1 MPQTLC
7 SRQGDRLSC
16 DGQLGGWGRVVVSE
30 RRLPGQAEC
39 EGVLGVIRDS
49 SPAITIRLGRLS
61 GELELRSDRPNGLFL
76 FAEIL
81 RLSGAPDSGRF
92 VPTHRDGFFRF
103 SV

>member
-1 MPQTLC
+1 M
-7 SRQGDRLSC
+7 
-16 DGQLGGWGRVVVSE
+16 DGWVGGAGGVSS
-30 RRLPGQAEC
+30 PGQAEC
-39 EGVLGVIRDS
+39 EGVLGVIKDS

-81 RLSGAPDSGRF
+81 RLSGAPDSERF